1 MVSTSAASFRVQAY
15 RIGGYRD
22 GAGRLIW
29 TSPQVKGIRQHAAK
43 LVAATRTV
51 VAGWIP
57 SLTVSTAHWP
67 AGFYLFKLV
76 ASSGYQAF
84 VPFTVR
90 SPSTQARVVLVSPV
104 IDWQAYNTWGGYD
117 LYQAPAGKSRSWA
130 VSFDRP
136 NPPPGAN
143 QFLYNVLPTVV
154 LAERIGLPLGYQTSV
169 DVAVHPDLLRGAAGY
184 VSMGHDEYWT
194 VPERRYVT
202 AARDAGTNLAFLS
215 SNTMYWRVRLQVA
228 SSGPDRIVVGYKS
241 DASVADPLR
250 YVDPAQTTARWRDP
264 PHPDPENSLT
274 GTLYE
279 CYPVDAPYRVVSP
292 SWWGFR
298 GTGARLGS
306 EFPHLVAQEADRVYP
321 VPSTPRPLQILSY
334 ADYSCGGSPTS
345 AESTYYT
352 TPSGAGVID
361 FGTQRWTCAL
371 GLRCA
376 TLPAKDNMFAR
387 EVTTNVLRAFATGP
401 VGRRYRAQDN
411 VGHFPLPVRN
421 QVPAS

>member
-1 MVSTSAASFRVQAY
+1 MVSTSAASFRVLGY
-15 RIGGYRD
+15 RIGGYRA

-29 TSPQVKGIRQHAAK
+29 ASGTIAGVRQQPPS
-43 LVAATRTV
+43 LLPATRSV
-51 VAGWIP
+51 VADWSP
-57 SLTVSTAHWP
+57 SVTVRTTNWP

-84 VPFTVR
+84 IPFTVR
-90 SPSTQARVVLVSPV
+90 SASTKGRVVLAAPV

-117 LYQAPAGKSRSWA
+117 LYQAPPGRSRSWA

-154 LAERIGLPLGYQTSV
+154 LAERLGVPLGYETSI
-169 DVAVHPDLLRGAAGY
+169 DVAVHADLLRGAAGF
-184 VSMGHDEYWT
+184 VSVGHDEYWT
-194 VPERRYVT
+194 VPERRHVT

-215 SNTMYWRVRLQVA
+215 SNTSYWRVRLGA
-228 SSGPDRIVVGYKS
+228 AASGPNRLVIGYKS
-241 DASVADPLR
+241 DAAAADPLR
-250 YVDPAQTTARWRDP
+250 HRDPAQTTARWRDP
-264 PHPDPENSLT
+264 PRPDPENSLT

-298 GTGARLGS
+298 GTDVHRGS
-306 EFPHLVAQEADRVYP
+306 EFPHLVGEEADRVYP
-321 VPSTPRPLQILSY
+321 IPSTPRPLQILSY
-334 ADYSCGGSPTS
+334 VDYSCGGSPTS

-352 TPSGAGVID
+352 TPSGAGVVD

-376 TLPAKDNMFAR
+376 ALPAKDNGFAR
-387 EVTTNVLRAFATGP
+387 RVTTNLLRAFAVGP
-401 VGRRYRAQDN
+401 VGLRDPARDN
-411 VGHFPLPVRN
+411 VGDFGLSPRN
-421 QVPAS
+421 HVPAS